1 MSEKKLTR
9 REKFLQSQFVLPMFW
24 DSVVFPSDWT
34 LEEILELHE
43 NLFNE
48 SLSVL
53 KQSGTT
59 KAQIDRKIEVLEWIY
74 APDEMNDAI
83 EVVNG
88 KAEHKKMPKPFSFHL
103 CCQIMEVDP
112 DEMRNQIFFTLESNF
127 KKAITAFK
135 KAA

>member
-1 MSEKKLTR
+1 MTERKLTR
-9 REKFLQSQFVLPMFW
+9 KERFLQSQFILPMFW
-24 DSVVFPSDWT
+24 DTVVFPKDWT

-48 SLSVL
+48 SLTVL
-53 KQSGTT
+53 RQEGSK
-59 KAQIDRKIEVLEWIY
+59 KAQLERKIEVLEWIF

-88 KAEHKKMPKPFSFHL
+88 KVERKKTPKPFSFHL
-103 CCQIMEVDP
+103 CCLIMEVDP
-112 DEMRNQIFFTLESNF
+112 DEMRNQIFATLESNF
-127 KKAITAFK
+127 KKAIIAYK